1 MASFIFQVALTI
13 SFDRVLSMLIFITE
27 EDTFLSNSILAQQ
40 KSIRPMS
47 LPSKI
52 GRRFLNI
59 YMLWVCLIWYL

>member
-1 MASFIFQVALTI
+1 MASFISQVTLTI

-27 EDTFLSNSILAQQ
+27 EDTILSNSILAQQ

-47 LPSKI
+47 PPSKI

-59 YMLWVCLIWYL
+59 YML